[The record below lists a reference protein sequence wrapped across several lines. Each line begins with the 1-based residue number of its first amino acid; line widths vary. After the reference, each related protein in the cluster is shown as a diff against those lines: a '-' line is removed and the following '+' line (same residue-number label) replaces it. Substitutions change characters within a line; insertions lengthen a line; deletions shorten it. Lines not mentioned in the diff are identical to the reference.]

1 MKKQL
6 RFGKVGYN
14 GQDPKL
20 GITYAVKAGAEKGD
34 IVSPTATAGQVERA
48 AAEQPFEGELVTL
61 EKDGYGAVHRGNV
74 TIARRTGAIPTGFQ
88 NLATDGTGGVKVAAD
103 AASSTRC
110 RVIGTDE
117 DSVAFYILS

>member
-6 RFGKVGYN
+6 RIGKVGYN

-20 GITYAVKAGAEKGD
+20 GITYTVRAGAEKGD
-34 IVSPTATAGQVERA
+34 IVSPTATPGQVERA

-61 EKDGYGAVHRGNV
+61 EKDGYGTVRRGNV
-74 TIARRTGAIPTGFQ
+74 TIARRAGAIPTGFQ

-110 RVIGTDE
+110 RVIATDE
-117 DSVAFYILS
+117 YSVAFYILS